1 MMLTPTE
8 QERLTIFAAA
18 ELARKHRSLGIKLSH
33 PEAVAYICDELFY
46 GARLGNSL
54 AALMGRGSTLLT
66 TDDVMPGVAEMLEV
80 LNVEAMFPDG
90 AKMITVHQPIRPGT
104 KVVDAG
110 EPRAGEPRAGEI
122 IAPDATIELNA
133 GRRRVTLRVTNT
145 GDRPVQ
151 VGSHYHFFEANAA
164 LEFDRAAAF
173 GMRLDVPAGA
183 SARFE
188 PGDAKK
194 VTLVELGGDGVVTG
208 LNNLT
213 NGFVKSDAV
222 KAAALA
228 RARTRGFK
236 GA

>member
-33 PEAVAYICDELFY
+33 PEAVAYICDELLY
-46 GARLGNSL
+46 GARLGRSL
-54 AALMGRGSTLLT
+54 AELMGRGSTLLT
-66 TDDVMPGVAEMLEV
+66 AADVMPGVAEMLEV

-104 KVVDAG
+104 PAVADSEG
-110 EPRAGEPRAGEI
+110 RAGEI
-122 IAPDATIELNA
+122 IAAEGELELNA
-133 GRRRVTLRVTNT
+133 GRRRATIKVTNT

-188 PGDAKK
+188 PGDAKE
-194 VTLVELGGDGVVTG
+194 VTLVALGGDGVVSG

-213 NGFVKSDAV
+213 NGLVTSDAV
-222 KAAALA
+222 KTAALS
-228 RARTRGFK
+228 RARSRGFK

>member
-1 MMLTPTE
+1 MRPKEDRMIPGE
-8 QERLTIFAAA
+8 
-18 ELARKHRSLGIKLSH
+18 
-33 PEAVAYICDELFY
+33 
-46 GARLGNSL
+46 
-54 AALMGRGSTLLT
+54 
-66 TDDVMPGVAEMLEV
+66 VMPA
-80 LNVEAMFPDG
+80 
-90 AKMITVHQPIRPGT
+90 PG
-104 KVVDAG
+104 
-110 EPRAGEPRAGEI
+110 E
-122 IAPDATIELNA
+122 IELNA
-133 GRRRVTLRVTNT
+133 GRPTLEVSVANL

-188 PGDAKK
+188 PGDAKE

-213 NGFVKSDAV
+213 NGLVKSDAV